1 MLRDNPEKCSSHH
14 ALWQKADIM
23 YMFVFDN
30 LFAIMFSNNAL
41 LFIFIL
47 PSQNVMKHLDAL
59 QMIAWR
65 VVEGNI

>member
-1 MLRDNPEKCSSHH
+1 
-14 ALWQKADIM
+14 M

-30 LFAIMFSNNAL
+30 LFAMMFSNNAL

-47 PSQNVMKHLDAL
+47 PSQNVLKHSDAP
-59 QMIAWR
+59 QMIALH